1 MRLAASRRK
10 PEAAMARTVAGVV
23 EKPVD
28 AQRMIDELV
37 RDCLCDRSDISV
49 IARDEAASSNKG
61 ARADELRHA
70 VDQSAEGARTLFGG
84 LLAGLETVSRAIPG
98 GGVLRVIGNLG
109 VAIANAGVATAA
121 ELTKALVS
129 VGVPVAEARFYSQ
142 AFEGGGVL
150 VTVQA
155 KTDQIA
161 QCAQKVIMKHGAIAS
176 EGAAAAR

>member
-1 MRLAASRRK
+1 
-10 PEAAMARTVAGVV
+10 
-23 EKPVD
+23 
-28 AQRMIDELV
+28 MIDELV

-49 IARDEAASSNKG
+49 IARDQAASSNNKG

-84 LLAGLETVSRAIPG
+84 LLAGLETVSRAVPG
-98 GGVLRVIGNLG
+98 GGALRVIGNLG

-129 VGVPVAEARFYSQ
+129 VGVPAAEARFYGQ

-155 KTDQIA
+155 KTDPIA
-161 QCAQKVIMKHGAIAS
+161 QCAQKVMMKHGAIAPES
-176 EGAAAAR
+176 AAAGSMSRTA